1 MVFDLK
7 SISILGSTGSIGK
20 NALSVLSTL
29 KNNFS
34 VYGISCNTNILEFYN
49 QIKIFNP
56 KKAVITD
63 IEKYNDFIDLYGSK
77 ISSTEILYGDDG
89 LKDITSHNDVDV
101 VLAAI
106 VGFKCLKPVINAINN
121 NKNIIIANKEIL
133 VSAGDVIMLELKK
146 SKAKLLP
153 IDSEHNALLQ
163 VIISSG
169 LEYKINDSDY
179 YKSKIRNLTIT
190 ASGGPFIDFD
200 ITDFKKI
207 KSSDAIKHPTWDM
220 GKKISVDSS
229 TMMNKGL
236 EIIEAKVL
244 FNLDVKN
251 INAIV
256 HRQSKIHALVE
267 FYDGTIIAHLSQ
279 PDMKIPISYA
289 LTYPERIYKSN
300 GNIFEYEDLTLD
312 IIPYDKFPC
321 YKIARIVAETGKNT
335 GLILNAANE
344 ISVEYFLNDKIR
356 FVDIPDII
364 QNVLDNADIKSHD
377 NIESILDNDMEIR
390 VITENIIKD
399 KYETIL
405 FI

>member
-1 MVFDLK
+1 MVFVLK

-190 ASGGPFIDFD
+190 ASGGPFIDLD

-267 FYDGTIIAHLSQ
+267 FYDGTTIAHLSQ

-300 GNIFEYEDLTLD
+300 GNVFEYEDLTFD

-321 YKIARIVAETGKNT
+321 YKIARIVAQTGKNT

-399 KYETIL
+399 KYGTIK
-405 FI
+405 